1 MQLKTIAAAA
11 ALSLLTLPAFAASD
25 KADAAIAAAIAAA
38 DRAASIGGEWR
49 DTRSIIKEAKAAAA
63 EGDNATA
70 IKLAKKAQEQ
80 GELGYAQ
87 ADRQR

>member
-1 MQLKTIAAAA
+1 MKTQITAMALCLAAA
-11 ALSLLTLPAFAASD
+11 SAFAGNGEVES
-25 KADAAIAAAIAAA
+25 AIAAATAAA

-63 EGDNATA
+63 EGKMEQAL
-70 IKLAKKAQEQ
+70 KLAKKAREQ

-87 ADRQR
+87 AARQR